1 MFSPAG
7 RQIIMR
13 PGSNTFEKQGA
24 LLRPGS
30 VRIRKTMDFGRKKLR
45 LGDVLVNSKAISN
58 TQLLQALDLQKG
70 SGKKLGEVL
79 VEEGIVTEEQI
90 AMALSTQLH
99 IELID
104 LTTIAVSQDILD
116 LIPVNVLKKN
126 KVFPIE
132 YAQDSMNVLRVAMAD
147 PMDMYAQD
155 DISIITNCQVE
166 PAVTTTRNIMLAIDK
181 YYGQDE
187 VTTALEAY
195 AKEKNLN
202 VEEVDAAEDDINS
215 SPIVMLVKEMI
226 DKAVRQRASDIHI
239 EPTERKV
246 RVRYRIDGAL
256 YEKAKYD
263 INVLSAMVARIKI
276 IGGRDI
282 SEKRKPQDGRITQV
296 VDRMEYDIRVSIL
309 PTVYGEKVVMRLT
322 SKTGL
327 TKEKSQLG
335 LKPREMEQ
343 FDYILRNPHGI
354 LLVTGPTGSGKSTTL
369 YTALSELNTEDVN
382 IITVEDPVEA
392 NIDGINQVQVNP
404 KAELTFA
411 SALRSILR
419 QDPDIIMIGEIRDQ
433 ETASIAV
440 QASITG
446 HLVVSTLHTNSS
458 CSTITRLEDMGIESY
473 LIADSVIGVIAQRL
487 VRRLCKD
494 CKKPRMATADEKELM
509 GCNMDE
515 DVMIYDA
522 CGCSKC
528 DNTGYKGRIGVY
540 EIMKMSPRLKTII
553 SKRQGVDAIKEQALQ
568 EGMYTLRMSAT
579 EYVLDGTTSFE
590 EMVKVSFDS

>member
-1 MFSPAG
+1 
-7 RQIIMR
+7 
-13 PGSNTFEKQGA
+13 
-24 LLRPGS
+24 
-30 VRIRKTMDFGRKKLR
+30 MDYGRKKLR

-126 KVFPIE
+126 KIFPIE
-132 YAQDSMNVLRVAMAD
+132 YADSMNVLRVAMAD

-187 VTTALEAY
+187 GTTALEAY

-276 IGGRDI
+276 IGGMDI

-327 TKEKSQLG
+327 SKEKSQLG

-343 FDYILRNPHGI
+343 FDYILKNPHGI

-458 CSTITRLEDMGIESY
+458 ASTITRLEDMGIESY
-473 LIADSVIGVIAQRL
+473 LIADSVVGVIAQRL
-487 VRRLCKD
+487 VRRLCKE
-494 CKKPRMATADEKELM
+494 CKKPRLATADEKELM

-515 DVMIYDA
+515 DVTIYQP

-540 EIMKMSPRLKTII
+540 EIMRMTPRLKSII

>member
-1 MFSPAG
+1 
-7 RQIIMR
+7 MR
-13 PGSNTFEKQGA
+13 GC
-24 LLRPGS
+24 R
-30 VRIRKTMDFGRKKLR
+30 TMDFNRKKLR

-79 VEEGIVTEEQI
+79 VDEGIVTEEQI

-126 KVFPIE
+126 KIFPIE

-195 AKEKNLN
+195 AKEKNLT
-202 VEEVDAAEDDINS
+202 VDEVDAAEEDINS

-256 YEKAKYD
+256 YERAKYD
-263 INVLSAMVARIKI
+263 INVLNAMVARIKI
-276 IGGRDI
+276 IGGMDI

-296 VDRMEYDIRVSIL
+296 VDRMEYDIRVSVL

-335 LKPREMEQ
+335 LKPRELEQ
-343 FDYILRNPHGI
+343 FDYILSNPHGI

-369 YTALSELNTEDVN
+369 YTALSELNKEDVN

-411 SALRSILR
+411 TALRSILR

-458 CSTITRLEDMGIESY
+458 ASTITRLEDMGIESY

-487 VRRLCKD
+487 VRRLCKE
-494 CKKPRMATADEKELM
+494 CKKPVLATADQKELM

-515 DVMIYDA
+515 DITIYEP

-528 DNTGYKGRIGVY
+528 DNTGFKGRIGVY

-553 SKRQGVDAIKEQALQ
+553 SKRQGADAIKEQALQ

-579 EYVLDGTTSFE
+579 EYVLDGTTSFD